1 MDVNDIEEGDVLLF
15 YTGWA
20 KANWHSDASF
30 YYSRAPGI
38 TLDTVFNIFSPK
50 KVLLLGSDNFAVEY
64 VAYNEPLS
72 IPIHVHWLMCNGGF
86 LYENLK
92 LVEWTEDA
100 RKGKVPY
107 VGGFYFAPAQIEGGV
122 GGMGTPMVIV

>member
-1 MDVNDIEEGDVLLF
+1 MNVNDIEEGDVLLF

-20 KANWHSDASF
+20 NAYWHSDASF
-30 YYSRAPGI
+30 YYSRVPGI

-50 KVLLLGSDNFAVEY
+50 KVLLLGSDNGAVEY
-64 VAYNEPLS
+64 APFGQPLS
-72 IPIHVHWLMCNGGF
+72 NPVHLHWLVCNGGF

-100 RKGKVPY
+100 RNGNVPY

-122 GGMGTPMVIV
+122 AGCGTPMVIV